1 MHFLSL
7 CSLYSCRSPNG
18 CDLSCFRLRGYMTKY
33 DCSSADINP
42 IGGISKTDLRKFIQY
57 CSKRFRLHSPR
68 QVRVSS
74 VLRIKSLPPANEVW
88 GKVIFLHLFVIL
100 FRGGVPGSGGVCSR
114 GVGGVPGPGGSA
126 PRGSAWS
133 GGGAG
138 RGGAW
143 WRFPPPLDGYCCG
156 WHACYWNAFLLL

>member
-57 CSKRFRLHSPR
+57 CSKRFGFTALNKY
-68 QVRVSS
+68 V
-74 VLRIKSLPPANEVW
+74 
-88 GKVIFLHLFVIL
+88 FLVFSESNHYRPQTKF
-100 FRGGVPGSGGVCSR
+100 
-114 GVGGVPGPGGSA
+114 
-126 PRGSAWS
+126 
-133 GGGAG
+133 GA
-138 RGGAW
+138 R
-143 WRFPPPLDGYCCG
+143 
-156 WHACYWNAFLLL
+156 